1 MKTKRKLLGS
11 MGKNFNTNDVIAAYG
26 HTAGLTCPM
35 KGDCAKPC
43 YADEKGRFAF
53 PNVKDKRYWNF
64 LQSKQDDFTTRIIS
78 EIVAKDVDVIRIHDG
93 GDFYSPKYIEKWISI
108 AANLPNV
115 RFYAYTKTVSYFLG
129 KKLPK
134 NLIITYSFGGKEDH
148 LIDTRKHRHCHVF
161 KDAASLKRSGY
172 LDVSKDD
179 SLTCYKTRNKKIGI
193 VYHGARTKL
202 WYTKE

>member
-11 MGKNFNTNDVIAAYG
+11 MGKNFETNDVIAAYG

-35 KGDCAKPC
+35 EGDCAEPC
-43 YADEKGRFAF
+43 YAKEKGRFAF
-53 PNVKDKRYWNF
+53 PKVKDKRYWNF
-64 LQSKQDDFTTRIIS
+64 MESKKRDFTTRIIS
-78 EIVAKDVDVIRIHDG
+78 EIVAKDVDVVRIHDG
-93 GDFYSPKYIEKWISI
+93 GDYYSPIYVQKWINVAI
-108 AANLPNV
+108 NLPFV
-115 RFYAYTKTVSYFLG
+115 RFYSYTKAVSYFLG

-134 NLIITYSFGGKEDH
+134 NMIITYSFGGSEDH
-148 LIDTRKHRHCHVF
+148 LIDTKKHRHCHIF
-161 KDAASLKRSGY
+161 KDTASLERSGY